1 MTAEVL
7 NYPPCWY
14 LGHYECQRQ
23 TFAENDGQNEDDD
36 DYNGKDS
43 NHDDEVKVDCENQK
57 LLWYVVGSPKVQTFY
72 TRVPSIRGDVTQ
84 NDSQRRFSVQ
94 HTSNV
99 WIML

>member
-7 NYPPCWY
+7 IYPPCWY

-23 TFAENDGQNEDDD
+23 TFAENGGQNEDDD

-57 LLWYVVGSPKVQTFY
+57 WLWYVVGSPKVLTYFNIPVCPALEVMLHRTIRNNDFRCNTCPTFE
-72 TRVPSIRGDVTQ
+72 
-84 NDSQRRFSVQ
+84 
-94 HTSNV
+94 
-99 WIML
+99 

>member
-7 NYPPCWY
+7 IYPPCWY

-43 NHDDEVKVDCENQK
+43 NHDDEVKVDCENQE
-57 LLWYVVGSPKVQTFY
+57 VIMVCGGEPKGTNLFIPVCPALKVMLHGTIRNDDFQCNTRPTFE
-72 TRVPSIRGDVTQ
+72 
-84 NDSQRRFSVQ
+84 
-94 HTSNV
+94 
-99 WIML
+99 